1 VPSIHCCGSNRPG
14 MKDRPQTRSCRVR
27 LWLGIGTLA
36 LAALT
41 SGCVASNVPVA
52 SLESINSDLNDGYR
66 LSAGDK
72 VKVTVFDEKSLSGE
86 YKVGD
91 AGDLAFPL
99 IEKIDANGKTP
110 EQIAGII
117 ADRLRDGGYVLSPRV
132 SVEVLEYRPF
142 FILGEVAKP
151 GEYAYTTKLTL
162 EQAVAKAGGYTP
174 RADRKIIQLKRQD
187 WPTARRV
194 KLEGPALKI
203 APGDTIT
210 VQESFF

>member
-1 VPSIHCCGSNRPG
+1 MLLASG
-14 MKDRPQTRSCRVR
+14 MYRPQTRSSRVR

-36 LAALT
+36 FASLT
-41 SGCVASNVPVA
+41 NGCVASNVPVA
-52 SLESINSDLNDGYR
+52 SLQSTNDDLNDGYR

-110 EQIAGII
+110 EQIASTIT
-117 ADRLRDGGYVLSPRV
+117 DRLKEGGYVLSPRV
-132 SVEVLEYRPF
+132 SVEIVEYRPF

-174 RADRKIIQLKRQD
+174 RADRKTIQLKRQD
-187 WPTARRV
+187 WPSARRV
-194 KLEGPALKI
+194 RLEGQALKI